1 MVNIDML
8 DNELYNSIYVYPR
21 IGDYK
26 EVWSRIRNNKEVLR
40 EAIQVTKDKFWER
53 DIVKGLSIAE
63 LILLDYDNIDLDI
76 YNDLINTIYSNTDIA
91 RIVLNGAS
99 NGGDSFLLM
108 SLFNPNLKLTEE
120 QKAFAVN
127 EAMNKLGTTRYSEV
141 KIDNY
146 FQRLFYIMSTKQAHG
161 VGEFDIRYYI
171 LKNYTWSL

>member
-76 YNDLINTIYSNTDIA
+76 YNNLINCIILISPYSTY
-91 RIVLNGAS
+91 
-99 NGGDSFLLM
+99 FCLM
-108 SLFNPNLKLTEE
+108 
-120 QKAFAVN
+120 Q
-127 EAMNKLGTTRYSEV
+127 
-141 KIDNY
+141 
-146 FQRLFYIMSTKQAHG
+146 
-161 VGEFDIRYYI
+161 
-171 LKNYTWSL
+171 